1 VPGRTGAGSPPWAAI
16 QTAGARA
23 ENADDMSISRMME
36 NPLAT
41 TALMGSL
48 THFSLASVLRLLQS
62 SHKTGRLELQRGEE
76 RTELFL
82 EDGSSLFARTN
93 GPALRIGDM
102 LVRRGDLRPEAIE
115 LALTIQQENPE
126 GRLGRMLVDNGVVS
140 EAQVRDAVLAVQRHI
155 VLTAMKWRKGIF
167 RFGVG
172 ERLSGEDIRLDLDVD
187 EILMWAVTSPE
198 LAFDYPDDQR
208 AA

>member
-1 VPGRTGAGSPPWAAI
+1 
-16 QTAGARA
+16 
-23 ENADDMSISRMME
+23 MSISRMME

-48 THFSLASVLRLLQS
+48 THFSLASVLRMLQAA
-62 SHKTGRLELQRGEE
+62 HKTGRLELQRGEE

-102 LVRRGDLRPEAIE
+102 LVRRGDLRPEAVE
-115 LALTIQQENPE
+115 LALAIQHEQPE
-126 GRLGRMLVDNGVVS
+126 GRLGKMLVDNGVVT
-140 EAQVRDAVLAVQRHI
+140 EAQVREAVIAVQRHI
-155 VLTAMKWRKGIF
+155 VIAAMKWKKGMF

-172 ERLSGEDIRLDLDVD
+172 ERLSGEDIRLELDVD
-187 EILMWAVTSPE
+187 ELMMWGITSPE
-198 LAFDYPDDQR
+198 LAFEHPSEDER

>member
-1 VPGRTGAGSPPWAAI
+1 
-16 QTAGARA
+16 
-23 ENADDMSISRMME
+23 ME

-62 SHKTGRLELQRGEE
+62 SRKTGRLELQRGEE

-82 EDGSSLFARTN
+82 EEGSSLFARTN

-115 LALTIQQENPE
+115 LALAIQHEAPQ
-126 GRLGRMLVDNGVVS
+126 GRLGQMLVDNGVVT
-140 EAQVRDAVLAVQRHI
+140 EGQVRDAVIEVQKHI
-155 VLTAMKWRKGIF
+155 VIAAMKWKKGMF
-167 RFGVG
+167 RFGAG
-172 ERLSGEDIRLDLDVD
+172 EQLSGEDIRLVLDVD
-187 EILMWAVTSPE
+187 ELTMWALTEVD
-198 LAFDYPDDQR
+198 FHVDYGEDTE